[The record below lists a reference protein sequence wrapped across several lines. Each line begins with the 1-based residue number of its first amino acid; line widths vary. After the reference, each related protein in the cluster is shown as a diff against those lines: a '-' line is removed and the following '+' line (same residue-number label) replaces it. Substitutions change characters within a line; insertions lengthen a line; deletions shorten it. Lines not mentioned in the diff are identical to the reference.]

1 MAESI
6 VERLQSTNPDME
18 LWWDSSP
25 LIFDTWVRK
34 MLEAAPSAQRKD
46 LEAQLKRLFVWDAM
60 PKSVF
65 RGCTTNPPLSLGAI
79 KDNPTFWEKWVDDQI
94 RSNAGITVKEL
105 WWITY
110 KDVVRRGA
118 EKVLPIH
125 EASHGRFGWVSG
137 QLDPRLFTEKDQM
150 VEQAH
155 ELSSL
160 SPNVMIKVP
169 GSQQGVDVVR
179 ILTSRAISTNVTT
192 CFTLPQIMAVAR
204 AAAEGL
210 EEAHK
215 NKVDTS
221 HWRAVITHMLGRL
234 TERPILWEQAAYYKV
249 DWTEADRRWFGLG
262 VFKRAYQLLK
272 EGGYPSKMLL
282 CSVRPG
288 PLVNGKMRFWDLE
301 QLAGGDVVFTLP
313 PYALEPMF
321 AMGDS
326 LDFHE
331 GAIEE
336 PIPQSTLE
344 KIYQM
349 PYTMQAFEPHGL
361 SLDQFNTHPATLYTV
376 EDFSK
381 AVRGVEGFVASR
393 LEKAGVKAAAAEPL
407 KS

>member
-1 MAESI
+1 MAESV
-6 VERLQSTNPDME
+6 VERLQKTHPDME

-25 LIFDTWVRK
+25 LIFDSWVRK
-34 MLEAAPSAQRKD
+34 MVEAAPAGQRKE
-46 LEAQLKRLFVWDAM
+46 LEAQLKRLFVWEDM

-79 KDNPTFWEKWVDDQI
+79 KDNPTVWEKWVDDQI
-94 RSNAGITVKEL
+94 RANPGIGLKDL
-105 WWITY
+105 WWMTY
-110 KDVVRRGA
+110 KEVVRRGA
-118 EKVLPIH
+118 EKLLPIH
-125 EASHGRFGWVSG
+125 QASGGRFGWISG
-137 QLDPRLFTEKDQM
+137 QLDPRLFTEKDLM
-150 VEQAH
+150 VQQAK
-155 ELSSL
+155 ELAAL

-179 ILTSRAISTNVTT
+179 TLTSMAISTNVTT

-210 EEAHK
+210 EEARK
-215 NKVDTS
+215 NKADTS
-221 HWRAVITHMLGRL
+221 GWRAVITHMLGRL
-234 TERPILWEQAAYYKV
+234 TERQVIWEQAAYYKV
-249 DWTEADRRWFGLG
+249 NWTEADRRWFGIG
-262 VFKRAYQLLK
+262 VFKRAYRLLK

-301 QLAGGDVVFTLP
+301 ELAGGDVVFTLP

-326 LDFHE
+326 LDFRP
-331 GAIEE
+331 GAIDE
-336 PIPQSTLE
+336 PIPDSTLE

-381 AVRGVEGFVASR
+381 AVRGVEEFVASR
-393 LEKAGVKAAAAEPL
+393 LKRAGVPVETEPTRV
-407 KS
+407 